1 MPHLHNDPNL
11 SKPTIGVIGAGAW
24 GTALAY
30 AIARSG
36 LPVVLWARR
45 EMALSNC
52 PEHITL
58 TTNPA
63 DLASVSIALMVV
75 PAQVTRDVCAL
86 FAPVLSQNTAVIACA
101 KGIEQET
108 GLYMTQVIAQVLPH
122 VQTAILSGPGFA
134 EDVIAGL
141 PTAVTLAASE
151 MQRAETLAKT
161 LSSSYLRL
169 YHTDDVRGVEIGGAA
184 KNVLAIAAGIV
195 TGKGL
200 GESARAALIARGF
213 AELIRFATL
222 SGARMETL
230 IGLSGLGDLVLTCNS
245 EKSRNY
251 ALGLA
256 LGQGHALQDASK
268 GKLVEGVYTATI
280 LHRQAK
286 AIGVDMPIVAA
297 VDAVLSRQWPLDEAV
312 RTLMSR
318 PQKAEF

>member
-1 MPHLHNDPNL
+1 
-11 SKPTIGVIGAGAW
+11 
-24 GTALAY
+24 
-30 AIARSG
+30 
-36 LPVVLWARR
+36 
-45 EMALSNC
+45 
-52 PEHITL
+52 
-58 TTNPA
+58 
-63 DLASVSIALMVV
+63 
-75 PAQVTRDVCAL
+75 VTRDVCAL